1 MNITVTA
8 RRWEGGWELWIDED
22 HVTQSSTLADA
33 EQQVRDYLDS
43 DDDTVNHDDW
53 VITIVPDIGA
63 LADEV
68 AAAREATALAA
79 TAVEEA
85 AERSRATARRLREAG
100 YSVTDSAAIL
110 GVSRGRVSQL
120 AGGARPSRS

>member
-1 MNITVTA
+1 MNVTVTA

-33 EQQVRDYLDS
+33 EQQVREYLDN
-43 DDDTVNHDDW
+43 DDDTVNHDC

-68 AAAREATALAA
+68 AA
-79 TAVEEA
+79 V
-85 AERSRATARRLREAG
+85 RASVSARRRGEALPQLRCTHVHPVPLTRRSTAPRRVC
-100 YSVTDSAAIL
+100 SSDRCWLSPPK
-110 GVSRGRVSQL
+110 GR
-120 AGGARPSRS
+120 